1 MAERNI
7 KNKFMEKFC
16 QNRIFLLRE
25 KLCSQG
31 VVRTIYY
38 YWKRIN
44 RLLFALVFF
53 KRSDLQMP
61 TDARLGGLKYMRIGK
76 KFIAGRGLWLEAIDN
91 FIPSGQYFTPELIIG
106 DRVSIGEYV
115 HIGCNHRIVIG
126 DDVLMGS
133 KIYITDHN
141 HGVYRGENADSPA
154 IPPVNRRLTEGESV
168 EIGARCWIGE
178 FVTILPGVTIGE
190 GSIIGS
196 HSTVTHD
203 IPANS
208 IAVGSPARV
217 VKQWDV
223 VSKQWIRV

>member
-1 MAERNI
+1 MI
-7 KNKFMEKFC
+7 IYSM
-16 QNRIFLLRE
+16 QLQ
-25 KLCSQG
+25 KLCKKLYRDGLCNCFYHYWSRTKQIIFTKFFLG
-31 VVRTIYY
+31 RWDVRIYPDS
-38 YWKRIN
+38 
-44 RLLFALVFF
+44 RLV
-53 KRSDLQMP
+53 
-61 TDARLGGLKYMRIGK
+61 GLEYMDIGQE
-76 KFIAGRGLWLEAIDN
+76 FEAGRGLWLETVTEYSRACQV
-91 FIPSGQYFTPELIIG
+91 FSPKLIIG
-106 DRVSIGEYV
+106 NRVCVGEYV

-141 HGVYRGENADSPA
+141 HGVYRGDDVDSPA
-154 IPPVNRRLTEGESV
+154 IPPSARRLTEGESV
-168 EIGARCWIGE
+168 KIGARCWIGE

-217 VKQWDV
+217 VKVWDEDTRQWR
-223 VSKQWIRV
+223 KI